1 MRIHAPRPERS
12 ELLMPAGTLAN
23 MKAAI
28 LYGADAVYAGTPDMS
43 LRTKSSFTLEKLIEG
58 IEFAHANGVRVYLTL
73 NLFAHNKDIEKLP
86 VFVETIR
93 KVKPDGV
100 IIADPAV
107 FQYVKEHAPELELHV
122 STQANITSWMG
133 VQFWQDQGASLCV
146 LAREVSYEELCKIR
160 KECPEIKLEAF
171 VHGAMCMTYSGRCL
185 LSNFMAERGANQGSC
200 AHSCRWNYKVHVKM
214 RDGKTQELV
223 INEDNKDMFEFLLE
237 EGCRPGDLMT
247 IEEDPYGSY
256 ILNSKDL
263 CLMPK
268 LDDYLKIGVDSLKV
282 EGRHKNE
289 YYVSVVARTYRMAI
303 DAWYADPKNWD
314 PKPYMDE
321 LQNIRNRGYTM
332 AFHEG
337 RLQNHSHDY
346 TDTASMSDWS
356 YGGFIK
362 EWHDDYFVFEV
373 RNHMESGDVLEF
385 LPPKSLDV
393 IRLRMYDFTNAK
405 TLEVV
410 NKVSAG
416 QGMSIKIPLSVFD
429 KEDTTTLK
437 ERLIVG
443 TVARTET
450 FDESRNTEQVKVR
463 IQAQKME
470 AGMVSEKVYEG
481 TKKRISERMEIAN
494 KEKSEKPIKKA
505 KTKEEACCGRGCNGC
520 LVFWN
525 DPMYAKARDLLAS
538 KKMGEK
544 LDRKVV

>member
-1 MRIHAPRPERS
+1 MPVAPVRPERS
-12 ELLMPAGTLAN
+12 ELLMPAGSLAN

-43 LRTKSSFTLEKLIEG
+43 LRTKSSFSLEQLMEG
-58 IEFAHANGVRVYLTL
+58 IEFAHEHGVRVYLTL
-73 NLFAHNKDIEKLP
+73 NLYAHNKDIEKLP
-86 VFVETIR
+86 QFVETIR
-93 KVKPDGV
+93 HVKPDGV

-107 FQYVKEHAPELELHV
+107 FQYVKENAPELELHV

-133 VQFWQDQGASLCV
+133 VKFWEDQGASLCV
-146 LAREVSYEELCKIR
+146 LAREVSYPELCEIREKCPKI
-160 KECPEIKLEAF
+160 KIEAF

-200 AHSCRWNYKVHVKM
+200 AHSCRWKYKVHVKL
-214 RDGKTQELV
+214 RDGKTQELE
-223 INEDNKDMFEFLLE
+223 INEDNMHMFEFLLE

-282 EGRHKNE
+282 EGRHKNA
-289 YYVSVVARTYRMAI
+289 YYVSVVARAYRRAI
-303 DAWYADPKNWD
+303 DDWYADPENWD

-321 LQNIRNRGYTM
+321 LQNVRNRGYTF

-337 RLQNHSHDY
+337 RLANHAHDY
-346 TDTASMSDWS
+346 DDTASMGDWS
-356 YGGFIK
+356 FGGYIR
-362 EWHDDYFVFEV
+362 EWQDDYFVMEV
-373 RNHMESGDVLEF
+373 RNTITSGDVLEF
-385 LPPKSLDV
+385 LPPNSMDV

-405 TLEVV
+405 TLEVTDR
-410 NKVSAG
+410 VSAG
-416 QGMSIKIPLSVFD
+416 QNMAIKIPLSLFD
-429 KEDTTTLK
+429 KEDTATLR
-437 ERLIVG
+437 ERLPVG
-443 TVARTET
+443 TVARSET
-450 FDESRNTEQVKVR
+450 FDPRRNTERVKVR
-463 IQAQKME
+463 IQSQKME
-470 AGMVSEKVYEG
+470 AGLLSEKVYEN
-481 TKKRISERMEIAN
+481 TKKRIGDRLAEAEDNPLKAV
-494 KEKSEKPIKKA
+494 KVA

-525 DPMYAKARDLLAS
+525 DPMYEKARNLLAT

-544 LDRKVV
+544 LEKKAV